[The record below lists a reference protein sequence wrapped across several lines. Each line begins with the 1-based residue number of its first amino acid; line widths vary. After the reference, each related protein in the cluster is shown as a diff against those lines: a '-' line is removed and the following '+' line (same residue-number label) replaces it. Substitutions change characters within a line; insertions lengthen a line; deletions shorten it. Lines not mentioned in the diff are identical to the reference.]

1 MSEDTLEQHGEL
13 IARANGGYIGLD
25 YISEGRVAD
34 CIADLA
40 AALRAELERV
50 AELEPDARLG
60 KAFRVMRPEGQGYGW
75 LIFKRTYASDAM
87 WDQFIEAWEKA
98 FQAALEAAQKEET

>member
-1 MSEDTLEQHGEL
+1 MSNNPLEKWASL
-13 IARANGGYIGLD
+13 IAATAGWVSTHD
-25 YISEGRVAD
+25 EADAKSD
-34 CIADLA
+34 CIQELA

>member
-1 MSEDTLEQHGEL
+1 LP
-13 IARANGGYIGLD
+13 
-25 YISEGRVAD
+25 ISKAQVQ
-34 CIADLA
+34 IADLA
-40 AALRAELERV
+40 AALRDERKRV
-50 AELEPDARLG
+50 AELEADARLG

>member
-1 MSEDTLEQHGEL
+1 MSNNTLEKWASL
-13 IARANGGYIGLD
+13 IAATAGWVSTHD
-25 YISEGRVAD
+25 EADAKSD
-34 CIADLA
+34 CIQELA